1 MRLVGLTAQEARE
14 RLEEYGPNALE
25 ERRRASRLGR
35 LLAQVRNPLIVILV
49 IAGIVTAALGDWIDS
64 GVILAVVVINTVIG
78 WVQEDRAQ
86 RALESVR
93 ELLVTTATVI
103 RDGHHEIVE
112 AREVVPG
119 DLVVLEAGDRVPADL
134 ALRRSHALR
143 LEESILTGESIPVE
157 KSRDG
162 DAQVYA
168 GTLVVSGSAT
178 GEVTA
183 TGRQARMGRIG
194 TMVEEADSLTTPLTR
209 RLDRF
214 AWQITAV
221 IVAIGALAWIFAV
234 LVQGTDPLEA
244 ILAVIG
250 LAVAAIPEGLP
261 AIISIVLAIG
271 TRTMARE
278 RAIVR
283 RLTSV
288 ETLGSVTVI
297 CTDKTGTLTR
307 NEMTVVSVLLP
318 DRDLDV
324 TGVGYAPEGRLTDG
338 GDEPDERSLD
348 EARRVAIAGVLCNDA
363 ELLERDGVW
372 SVTGDPME
380 GALLCLAE
388 KIGIDVEQQVEDWDL
403 LDEIPFDPRNRYMAT
418 LRRHRDGAVRLFVK
432 GAPEVVARLCGTP
445 AWQQRVE
452 SSAGEGRRVLALA
465 QADCDSGLTRISTE
479 SLDGDLT
486 GRLRLIGMTAL
497 VDPPRAEAAQAIAQC
512 RAAGIRVIMVT
523 GDHAVTAAA
532 IGQALGLDAGRA
544 IDGSQIE
551 HGSAD
556 EIRRL
561 VGGCD
566 VIARASPEMKMR
578 LIEVLQSDGDSV
590 AMTGDGVNDAPAL
603 TRADIGVAMG
613 RRGTDAARG
622 SADLI
627 LTDDNFA
634 TITAAVREGRTVYD
648 NIVKALQF
656 ILPTNGG
663 EGGLIL
669 LALGLGLVLPVTV
682 AQILWVNLVTTV
694 TLALAFAFEPAE
706 SGVMS
711 RPPRPSGEGILTR
724 RAVLRIVFV
733 SVLIVGVTLLVFEL
747 SLARFDSVEGAR
759 TAAVTMIVLAEI
771 VYLFNVRRLTRS
783 SLAWRVLVG
792 NRVAVAAVGLLLVL
806 QLGFVYLPF
815 MNATFATVPL
825 DPLTWLLIIG
835 LALCVFGAV
844 EVEKAIGRRRRE
856 RV

>member
-1 MRLVGLTAQEARE
+1 MRLVGLTAQEARG
-14 RLEEYGPNALE
+14 RLDEFGPNALE
-25 ERRRASRLGR
+25 ERRRTSRLSR
-35 LLAQVRNPLIVILV
+35 LLVQVRNPLIVIL
-49 IAGIVTAALGDWIDS
+49 IMAGIVTAALGDWVDS
-64 GVILAVVVINTVIG
+64 SVILAVVVINTVIG
-78 WVQEDRAQ
+78 WVQENRAQ

-93 ELLVTTATVI
+93 ELLVTSATVI
-103 RDGHHEIVE
+103 RDGHHEIVD

-143 LEESILTGESIPVE
+143 LEESILTGESMPVE
-157 KSRDG
+157 KSREG

-168 GTLVVSGSAT
+168 GTTVVSGIAT

-194 TMVEEADSLTTPLTR
+194 TMVEDADSLTTPLTR

-214 AWQITAV
+214 SWQITVV
-221 IVAIGALAWIFAV
+221 IVAIGAGAWIFAV
-234 LVQGTDPLEA
+234 VVQGTDSLEA
-244 ILAVIG
+244 FFAVIG

-271 TRTMARE
+271 TRALARE
-278 RAIVR
+278 HAIVR

-288 ETLGSVTVI
+288 ETLGSVSVI

-318 DRDLDV
+318 GCDLEV
-324 TGVGYAPEGRLTDG
+324 TGVGYAPEGRLTQS
-338 GDEPDERSLD
+338 GDEPDERSRD
-348 EARRVAIAGVLCNDA
+348 EARQVAITGVLCADA
-363 ELLERDGVW
+363 GLVERDGVW

-418 LRRHRDGAVRLFVK
+418 LRRHSDGGVRLFVK
-432 GAPEVVARLCGTP
+432 GAPEVVAAMCGVRT
-445 AWQQRVE
+445 WEERVE
-452 SSAGEGRRVLALA
+452 RSAREGRRVLALA
-465 QADCDSGLTRISTE
+465 QADCDGELRRICRE
-479 SLDGDLT
+479 SLEGDLT

-497 VDPPRAEAAQAIAQC
+497 VDPPRAEAAEAIEQC
-512 RAAGIRVIMVT
+512 REAGIRVIMVT
-523 GDHAVTAAA
+523 GDHAATAAA
-532 IGQALGLDAGRA
+532 IGRALGLVADHA
-544 IDGSQIE
+544 IDGSLIE
-551 HGSAD
+551 HGRDD
-556 EIRRL
+556 EVRRL
-561 VGGCD
+561 IGDCE

-578 LIEVLQSDGDSV
+578 LVAVLQAEGDSV

-603 TRADIGVAMG
+603 ARADIGVAMG
-613 RRGTDAARG
+613 RRGTDAARD
-622 SADLI
+622 SSDLV

-669 LALGLGLVLPVTV
+669 LALGLGLALPVTV

-694 TLALAFAFEPAE
+694 TLALALAFEPAE

-711 RPPRPSGEGILTR
+711 RPPRPSGQGILTR
-724 RAVLRIVFV
+724 RSVLRIVFV
-733 SVLIVGVTLLVFEL
+733 SVLIVGVTLLVFEV
-747 SLARFDSVEGAR
+747 SLARFDSVETAR

-783 SLAWRVLVG
+783 SLSWRVLIG
-792 NRVAVAAVGLLLVL
+792 NRIAMGAVVLLLVL
-806 QLGFVYLPF
+806 QVGFVYLPL
-815 MNATFATVPL
+815 MNATFGTVPL
-825 DPLTWLLIIG
+825 DVITWWMIIG
-835 LALCVFGAV
+835 LALVIFLAV
-844 EVEKAIGRRRRE
+844 EAEKALERRRRE